1 MSPSYPVFPPLTA
14 APSPSAVVKRLYLC
28 RHGETAANQK
38 QLLQGSGIDE
48 SLNATGVRQAEALR
62 DRLAGYEFDLIVSSK
77 LKRTEETA
85 KIVAEPHPATTPY
98 IQVPELAE
106 ISWGG
111 WEGTHAPHLRH
122 LLKSW
127 EEGNFEA
134 SAPNGETPLQV
145 EQRAVPAVY
154 ELAQRPEKSILVII
168 HGRLLRIIMS
178 SLFHHSLAYMSSFTH
193 HNTCI
198 NVVDVIIETDSEK
211 VVSTDSLSGA
221 EAPAMPS
228 WSGGKKSLDDNV
240 PEDLDAE
247 EEKDLKKSGV
257 ENRISSRQTCVDH
270 PRNMK
275 FVPIVLDSHEH
286 LPHI

>member
-1 MSPSYPVFPPLTA
+1 MSPSYPAFPPLTA

-62 DRLAGYEFDLIVSSK
+62 DRLTGYEFDLIVSSK

-85 KIVAEPHPATTPY
+85 EIVAQPHSATTPY

-106 ISWGG
+106 ISWGD

-154 ELAQRPEKSILVII
+154 ELAQRPEKSILVISKYRCSN
-168 HGRLLRIIMS
+168 RLGAALCYGFTFQLASPRS
-178 SLFHHSLAYMSSFTH
+178 PASHHH
-193 HNTCI
+193 
-198 NVVDVIIETDSEK
+198 
-211 VVSTDSLSGA
+211 VVSFPPFIGIHVVVYSPQHMHQRSRCHHRDRSRKGGVYGFFEWRGDTSHAVLGRWEKISG
-221 EAPAMPS
+221 
-228 WSGGKKSLDDNV
+228 
-240 PEDLDAE
+240 
-247 EEKDLKKSGV
+247 
-257 ENRISSRQTCVDH
+257 RQCA
-270 PRNMK
+270 
-275 FVPIVLDSHEH
+275 
-286 LPHI
+286 